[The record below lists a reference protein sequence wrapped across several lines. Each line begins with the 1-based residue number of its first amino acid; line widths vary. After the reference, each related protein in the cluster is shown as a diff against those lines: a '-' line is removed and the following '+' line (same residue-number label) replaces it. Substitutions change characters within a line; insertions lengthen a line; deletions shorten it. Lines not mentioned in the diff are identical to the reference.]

1 MRQPRIVIV
10 DPAGPDGLAYGRL
23 VARLQPLE
31 VRHTTNV
38 ADDTD
43 IAQDDGFDLAILV
56 IRNGSTDITTLDRL
70 VEADP
75 DLPIVVVGNENSEE
89 AVGDYLR
96 HGAATYLLA
105 HNAEQELEDAL
116 VKTLTASR

>member
-1 MRQPRIVIV
+1 MGLSLPVLSSKKRHAVRQPRIVIV
-10 DPAGPDGLAYGRL
+10 DPAGPNGLAYGKL

-31 VRHTTNV
+31 VRHTTSV
-38 ADDTD
+38 ADDID

-56 IRNGSTDITTLDRL
+56 IRNGSTDIGTLDQL
-70 VEADP
+70 VKADP

-96 HGAATYLLA
+96 HGMRCNLPA
-105 HNAEQELEDAL
+105 
-116 VKTLTASR
+116 R